1 LKKRWKRKIVIAPR
15 CDYCGQTSETF
26 VVNGEG
32 KTFCMVYKMIGIPPI
47 KDCMSDYI
55 RSENVRKIKKEEEQ
69 RRLQSNCKE
78 QLQEKQEEKKEVRLK
93 NIQKLEAY
101 RKELK
106 LKQWQ
111 KRNQL

>member
-1 LKKRWKRKIVIAPR
+1 
-15 CDYCGQTSETF
+15 
-26 VVNGEG
+26 
-32 KTFCMVYKMIGIPPI
+32 
-47 KDCMSDYI
+47 MSDYI

-93 NIQKLEAY
+93 NIKKLEAY